1 MVNGDQVQRPLYG
14 PAQAPARGGRGTHR
28 TRKGWH
34 RRFRRKANPLAGAK
48 RAGKGRAPIENILA
62 LPILPSLR
70 YPTKN
75 KSPAKSL
82 PQHTRTFGGGATPL
96 EYPQRLKR
104 RARRRLRQNAVAH
117 AHRFIRNA
125 EISPLRRLSAGI
137 SAFRRNLRPADAP
150 TKKTNPARG
159 SFSAGEGVY
168 CQYPQESLADPME
181 ADLPP
186 LKPGGTRRGAES
198 GLWASCRISIPA
210 GPTTASSG

>member
-1 MVNGDQVQRPLYG
+1 MRN
-14 PAQAPARGGRGTHR
+14 
-28 TRKGWH
+28 
-34 RRFRRKANPLAGAK
+34 RFSGV
-48 RAGKGRAPIENILA
+48 
-62 LPILPSLR
+62 
-70 YPTKN
+70 
-75 KSPAKSL
+75 
-82 PQHTRTFGGGATPL
+82 
-96 EYPQRLKR
+96 
-104 RARRRLRQNAVAH
+104 ARRRLYLYKNPEDNRNFSTRPQLFSYGAGIFRLREAGAERTGRERAAVAH

-137 SAFRRNLRPADAP
+137 SAFRRNRRPADAP